1 MVYFK
6 NKKVLLLL
14 LFVVGLSVRN
24 RSIAL
29 ELKQSMKN
37 WETQEKEKRGS
48 ERTIEFFLSSRNK
61 SGPNERKES
70 GESC

>member
-6 NKKVLLLL
+6 NRKVLLLL

-29 ELKQSMKN
+29 ELK
-37 WETQEKEKRGS
+37 
-48 ERTIEFFLSSRNK
+48 
-61 SGPNERKES
+61 
-70 GESC
+70 